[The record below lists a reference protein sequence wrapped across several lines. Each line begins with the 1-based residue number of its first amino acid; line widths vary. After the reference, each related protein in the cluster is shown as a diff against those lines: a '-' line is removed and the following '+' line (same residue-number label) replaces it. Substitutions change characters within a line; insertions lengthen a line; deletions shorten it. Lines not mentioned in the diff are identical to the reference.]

1 MKQYEPAFEVG
12 DRVRIADRATLDSF
26 RRKWKFHNPLQP
38 EQLEYAGRE
47 ATIANGGIYHGGDV
61 IYQLAEAPGIWHED
75 CLVGRGAEP

>member
-12 DRVRIADRATLDSF
+12 DRVRIADRGTLDKF

-47 ATIANGGIYHGGDV
+47 ATIARGGIYHGGDI
-61 IYQLAEAPGIWHED
+61 IYQLVEVPGIWHED
-75 CLVGRGAEP
+75 CLLRRVAEP